1 MHYRDPEIQDRI
13 ENLFST
19 MAVSSRI
26 TTAQTIAH
34 DYISES
40 VHGDDFALAELLLA
54 YLIRDVEEDVR
65 HAVAE
70 QVKSYPNLPKK
81 LALPLAM
88 DIDRI
93 SVPILK
99 YSGAL
104 DESDLLEILKTAGE
118 TRQIAIAKREG
129 ISRKVTSRI
138 AEKGCYEA
146 IHTCLKNKTADISDD
161 GFNHIIIR
169 YPSDTGIHELMIR
182 RPDLQDKTVSR
193 LCLILSEELRS
204 RLFDHYDIPESISER
219 ILENAREETL
229 AQKVGKRASLV
240 EKQKITRQLEADGR
254 LTATLLLRIL
264 IQGDFTFFSA
274 GLAQISGISI
284 KRVTVLV
291 SDRGNLGLKRLYE
304 RADLP
309 AYLYPAFKAA
319 LQELT
324 KMASLNPRINPAGRQ
339 QKIINSI
346 ARIYNYEE
354 DLELDSLMEKLLP
367 MKTDTF
373 H

>member
-1 MHYRDPEIQDRI
+1 MRYRDPEIQDRI

-34 DYISES
+34 DYISDS

-54 YLIRDVEEDVR
+54 YLIRDVEADVR

-70 QVKSYPNLPKK
+70 EVKDFPGLPKEI
-81 LALPLAM
+81 ALPLAM

-104 DESDLLEILKTAGE
+104 DEEDLLEILKTAGQA
-118 TRQIAIAKREG
+118 RQIAIAQREHIG
-129 ISRKVTSRI
+129 SNITSHL
-138 AEKGCYEA
+138 AEHGCYEA
-146 IHTCLKNKTADISDD
+146 ISACLLNKTARISDA
-161 GFNHIIIR
+161 GFNHMVVR
-169 YPSDTGIHELMIR
+169 YPTDAGIHELIVR
-182 RPDLQDKTVSR
+182 RPDLQDATVSR
-193 LCLILSEELRS
+193 LSMILSEELRS
-204 RLFDHYDIPESISER
+204 TLFKHYDIPEMISDR
-219 ILENAREETL
+219 SLENAREEIL
-229 AQKVGKRASLV
+229 ANKIGKRASLV
-240 EKQKITRQLEADGR
+240 EKQKVSRQLEADGR

-264 IQGDFTFFSA
+264 IQGDFTFFAA
-274 GLAQISGISI
+274 GLAEVSGISI

-309 AYLYPAFKAA
+309 AYLYPAFKIA
-319 LQELT
+319 LQEFMKIT
-324 KMASLNPRINPAGRQ
+324 SLNPRINPEGRQ

-346 ARIYNYEE
+346 AKIYNYEE
-354 DLELDSLMEKLLP
+354 DLSLESLMEKLLP
-367 MKTDTF
+367 INIDIF